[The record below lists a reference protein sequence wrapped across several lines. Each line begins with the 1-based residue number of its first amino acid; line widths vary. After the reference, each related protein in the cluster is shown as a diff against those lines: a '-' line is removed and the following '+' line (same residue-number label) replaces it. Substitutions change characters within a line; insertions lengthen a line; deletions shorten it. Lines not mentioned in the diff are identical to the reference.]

1 MEGRQERVE
10 PLDRA
15 YDLSSLAAKWRQSHG
30 VIAQCNSADQ
40 TQQRRGR
47 YLLAPSLTWSPGCTP
62 AASWAACPAATRSGI
77 IGPSPEGS
85 MIPASSQV

>member
-30 VIAQCNSADQ
+30 VIAQCNSA
-40 TQQRRGR
+40 
-47 YLLAPSLTWSPGCTP
+47 
-62 AASWAACPAATRSGI
+62 AASISPKSTTHLENRSDCSTVVTPIAGRT
-77 IGPSPEGS
+77 
-85 MIPASSQV
+85 